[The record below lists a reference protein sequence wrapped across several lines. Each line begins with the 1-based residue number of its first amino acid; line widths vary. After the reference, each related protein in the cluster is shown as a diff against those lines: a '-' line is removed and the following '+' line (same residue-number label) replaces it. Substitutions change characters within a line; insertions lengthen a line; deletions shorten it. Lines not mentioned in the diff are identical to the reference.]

1 MRSCAH
7 LAPHFP
13 DQVVE
18 IVIEE
23 GCAAA
28 AQSKGCWACRV
39 ITVPRDY
46 ETANGTRFK
55 ARANHYALTLRDEEG
70 WVLHLDDDTAIGP
83 DTATELARF
92 VHAAD
97 VRGKHLAQGVLTYP
111 RELGVSRAAVARRR
125 DPPGGR
131 RLEFAATTG
140 TGTPRA
146 GLHGELLL
154 VRASVE
160 AEIGWDFGPRTVVE
174 DARFALEFA
183 RRHPGRSD
191 WFPGRCFGATP
202 ATAAAFVVQRER
214 WARGLIE
221 LALSRAVPLR
231 HRLLLLH
238 NVLVWAFIPLQ
249 HLGIVLGIGWLI
261 GDTNTYPAFAWLLP
275 VWAANLAYSVW
286 GYWTGSR
293 STPVPPPGSGRTG
306 GSMPPCWWGSRCSH
320 CWRRSA
326 GPRAGPLRPT
336 GRVGVPGDRQTAMTE
351 RFGPYRLDALIGRG
365 GMGEVYRA
373 FDVQRDRTVAVK
385 RLQQQL
391 AADPEYR
398 GRFRREAAL
407 AAKLSEPH
415 VIPIHDYGEIGG
427 RLFLDMR
434 LVEGVDLAAL
444 LRRGPLTAE
453 RTVDV
458 LSQVA
463 DALDAA
469 HAEGL
474 VHRDVKPSNILLV
487 GERAAER
494 GFAYL
499 ADFGIAGE
507 VGDRTTSRP
516 GLALGTTAYMAPER
530 MTGDPYD
537 HRIDVYSLACVL
549 AECLT
554 GERPFPADDVL
565 GAVAAHL
572 NQPPPRP
579 STLGPG
585 CRGRWTTSSRGGW
598 PSAPK
603 TGTRPRASWPAR
615 RATPWRPRSD
625 GGGSPGA
632 RC

>member
-1 MRSCAH
+1 
-7 LAPHFP
+7 
-13 DQVVE
+13 
-18 IVIEE
+18 
-23 GCAAA
+23 
-28 AQSKGCWACRV
+28 
-39 ITVPRDY
+39 
-46 ETANGTRFK
+46 
-55 ARANHYALTLRDEEG
+55 
-70 WVLHLDDDTAIGP
+70 
-83 DTATELARF
+83 
-92 VHAAD
+92 
-97 VRGKHLAQGVLTYP
+97 
-111 RELGVSRAAVARRR
+111 
-125 DPPGGR
+125 
-131 RLEFAATTG
+131 
-140 TGTPRA
+140 
-146 GLHGELLL
+146 
-154 VRASVE
+154 
-160 AEIGWDFGPRTVVE
+160 
-174 DARFALEFA
+174 
-183 RRHPGRSD
+183 
-191 WFPGRCFGATP
+191 
-202 ATAAAFVVQRER
+202 
-214 WARGLIE
+214 
-221 LALSRAVPLR
+221 
-231 HRLLLLH
+231 
-238 NVLVWAFIPLQ
+238 
-249 HLGIVLGIGWLI
+249 
-261 GDTNTYPAFAWLLP
+261 
-275 VWAANLAYSVW
+275 
-286 GYWTGSR
+286 
-293 STPVPPPGSGRTG
+293 
-306 GSMPPCWWGSRCSH
+306 
-320 CWRRSA
+320 
-326 GPRAGPLRPT
+326 
-336 GRVGVPGDRQTAMTE
+336 MTE

-537 HRIDVYSLACVL
+537 HRIDVYSLTCVL

-554 GERPFPADDVL
+554 GQRPFPADDVL

-572 NQPPPRP
+572 TQPPPRP
-579 STLGPG
+579 STMRAGL
-585 CRGRWTTSSRGGW
+585 
-598 PSAPK
+598 
-603 TGTRPRASWPAR
+603 PRALDDVVARGMAKKADDRYATAGELARAARDALAAPQRRRLSRRSVLIGGGAVAVVGGAAAVWGLQPGGPRLAVEQTVVVGVGPAGIALSPDGSRVVVTNKAVETISVIDTATLQVTDRGLPGSPTGIVFGPDGSAYVARTGIGGVAVLDPQLRPSRTIPTGRFPGAVAFGSRLYVANAGDGTITVPGDATPITVGPQPSGLAVSPDGRLLYVADSGSDDVMVIDTTTLAAVATVPVGRAPAAVVADAR
-615 RATPWRPRSD
+615 RAWVAGGNQITVVDAASRAVVASVGMGGGAVALSPD
-625 GGGSPGA
+625 GGHLYVADADAGTVRIVDTFTLDVGPAVDVGA
-632 RC
+632 GPVAIAAGRDGRVWVVCRDATSVAVARPVV

>member
-1 MRSCAH
+1 
-7 LAPHFP
+7 
-13 DQVVE
+13 
-18 IVIEE
+18 
-23 GCAAA
+23 
-28 AQSKGCWACRV
+28 
-39 ITVPRDY
+39 
-46 ETANGTRFK
+46 
-55 ARANHYALTLRDEEG
+55 
-70 WVLHLDDDTAIGP
+70 
-83 DTATELARF
+83 
-92 VHAAD
+92 
-97 VRGKHLAQGVLTYP
+97 
-111 RELGVSRAAVARRR
+111 
-125 DPPGGR
+125 
-131 RLEFAATTG
+131 
-140 TGTPRA
+140 
-146 GLHGELLL
+146 
-154 VRASVE
+154 
-160 AEIGWDFGPRTVVE
+160 
-174 DARFALEFA
+174 
-183 RRHPGRSD
+183 
-191 WFPGRCFGATP
+191 
-202 ATAAAFVVQRER
+202 
-214 WARGLIE
+214 
-221 LALSRAVPLR
+221 
-231 HRLLLLH
+231 
-238 NVLVWAFIPLQ
+238 
-249 HLGIVLGIGWLI
+249 
-261 GDTNTYPAFAWLLP
+261 
-275 VWAANLAYSVW
+275 
-286 GYWTGSR
+286 
-293 STPVPPPGSGRTG
+293 
-306 GSMPPCWWGSRCSH
+306 
-320 CWRRSA
+320 
-326 GPRAGPLRPT
+326 
-336 GRVGVPGDRQTAMTE
+336 MTE

-537 HRIDVYSLACVL
+537 HRIDVYSLTCVL

-579 STLGPG
+579 STLRPG
-585 CRGRWTTSSRGGW
+585 L
-598 PSAPK
+598 
-603 TGTRPRASWPAR
+603 PRALDDVVARGMAKRADDRYSTAGELARAARDALEAPQRRRRLSRRTLLIGGAGVAVVGGAAAVWALQPGGPRLAVEQTVVVGVGPAGIALSPDGSRAVVTNQAVETLSVIDTATLGVTTGALPGGPTGVVFGPDGSLYVARTGIGGVAVLDPELRPSRTIPTGRFPGGVAFANRLYVANAGDGTVTVVDPAAPPPITVGAQPSGLATSPDGRLLYVADSGSDDVMLIDTTTLAPVATVPVGPAPAAVVADAR
-615 RATPWRPRSD
+615 RAWVAGADQVTVVDAASRAVVASVAVAGAAVALSPDGAHLYVADADAGTVRIVDTVTLDVGPAVEV
-625 GGGSPGA
+625 GGGPVAIAAGRDGRVWVVCRDATSVAVA
-632 RC
+632 RPVV

>member
-1 MRSCAH
+1 
-7 LAPHFP
+7 
-13 DQVVE
+13 
-18 IVIEE
+18 
-23 GCAAA
+23 
-28 AQSKGCWACRV
+28 
-39 ITVPRDY
+39 
-46 ETANGTRFK
+46 
-55 ARANHYALTLRDEEG
+55 
-70 WVLHLDDDTAIGP
+70 
-83 DTATELARF
+83 
-92 VHAAD
+92 
-97 VRGKHLAQGVLTYP
+97 
-111 RELGVSRAAVARRR
+111 
-125 DPPGGR
+125 
-131 RLEFAATTG
+131 
-140 TGTPRA
+140 
-146 GLHGELLL
+146 
-154 VRASVE
+154 
-160 AEIGWDFGPRTVVE
+160 
-174 DARFALEFA
+174 
-183 RRHPGRSD
+183 
-191 WFPGRCFGATP
+191 
-202 ATAAAFVVQRER
+202 
-214 WARGLIE
+214 
-221 LALSRAVPLR
+221 
-231 HRLLLLH
+231 
-238 NVLVWAFIPLQ
+238 
-249 HLGIVLGIGWLI
+249 
-261 GDTNTYPAFAWLLP
+261 
-275 VWAANLAYSVW
+275 
-286 GYWTGSR
+286 
-293 STPVPPPGSGRTG
+293 
-306 GSMPPCWWGSRCSH
+306 
-320 CWRRSA
+320 
-326 GPRAGPLRPT
+326 
-336 GRVGVPGDRQTAMTE
+336 MTE

-469 HAEGL
+469 HTEGL

-537 HRIDVYSLACVL
+537 HRIDVYSLTCVL

-554 GERPFPADDVL
+554 GERPFRADDVL

-579 STLGPG
+579 STLRPG
-585 CRGRWTTSSRGGW
+585 L
-598 PSAPK
+598 
-603 TGTRPRASWPAR
+603 PRALDEVVARGMAKRADDRYSTAGELARAARDALEAPQRRRRLSRRTLLIGGAGVAVVGGAAAVWALQPGGPRLAVEQAVVVGVGPAGIALSPDGARAVVTNQAVETLSVIDTATLGVTTGSLPGGPTGVVFGTDGSLYVARTGIGGVAVLDPELHPSRTIPTGRFPGAVAFGNRLYVANAGDGTVTVVDPADPPPITVGAQPSGLATSPDGRLLYVADSGSDDVMLVDTATLAAVATVPVGRAPAAVVADAR
-615 RATPWRPRSD
+615 RAWVVGKGRS
-625 GGGSPGA
+625 
-632 RC
+632 R